1 METLKSK
8 AEQKAKMYYESCLDT
23 NDTVESRGAKPML
36 DLITK
41 VGGWAITD
49 KNFSVDHWTLQ
60 NITQT
65 IQNKYNV
72 GMYFLFTFINNDIYI
87 SRTCIN

>member
-23 NDTVESRGAKPML
+23 NDTIETLGAKPML
-36 DLITK
+36 ELIQK
-41 VGGWAITD
+41 VGGWAVTSRAFNIEQ
-49 KNFSVDHWTLQ
+49 WTLQ

-72 GMYFLFTFINNDIYI
+72 GMYFIFNFFLLF
-87 SRTCIN
+87 